1 MSPGG
6 LTPYLG
12 LNLSHLL
19 PALPHSYGLRDSSCN
34 LSSPMSLS
42 ATSAASSTQ
51 PSGCIAIEPLNWAS
65 LRVRLAVNGVRV
77 SREPKLSQA
86 PLTAA
91 STELKLRAA

>member
-12 LNLSHLL
+12 LNLSHLS
-19 PALPHSYGLRDSSCN
+19 PALPHAYGPRDSSCN

-51 PSGCIAIEPLNWAS
+51 PSGCIAIEPLSWAS
-65 LRVRLAVNGVRV
+65 LRVRLGCRV
-77 SREPKLSQA
+77 SGCECDPGATRNEAVS
-86 PLTAA
+86 
-91 STELKLRAA
+91 